1 MLSVVCVCHS
11 DAGGSCMVRES
22 PYTHGEPPTIPRKQ
36 IGSHARLKTL
46 PFRNFVAG
54 VGAQMMKQMTFSA
67 GMILTL
73 IRHCKEVQKIKRKD
87 TAEILNP
94 CY

>member
-1 MLSVVCVCHS
+1 MSVILY
-11 DAGGSCMVRES
+11 AGGQL
-22 PYTHGEPPTIPRKQ
+22 YGEGITIHMEDPPTIPRKQ
-36 IGSHARLKTL
+36 NGSDARLKTL
-46 PFRNFVAG
+46 LFRNFVAG
-54 VGAQMMKQMTFSA
+54 VGAQMMKQTTFSA

-73 IRHCKEVQKIKRKD
+73 IRHCKEVQNIKRKD